1 MVISEVDA
9 VTSEQGS
16 PAVPDMGGTQNR
28 EGLSTT
34 PRVGQG
40 VVCYNGGSRPQMEL
54 RILTPSSPRKIEPV
68 MVEWPS
74 GTVHPGD
81 LSHSLGKLSSPE
93 TMCSLLSL
101 HLWKFF
107 LWWSPGELPSTCWM
121 GWTPVM
127 NHWIRP
133 VWLQSGFPT
142 GLASSH
148 ALLALLQSLSN
159 GLPLPSHCHHPES
172 MFCHITSGLL
182 PSPPIPAC

>member
-1 MVISEVDA
+1 MQKYPFEKLSTKSPNNYVSCGIIAPEMVISEVDA

-101 HLWKFF
+101 HL
-107 LWWSPGELPSTCWM
+107 
-121 GWTPVM
+121 
-127 NHWIRP
+127 
-133 VWLQSGFPT
+133 
-142 GLASSH
+142 
-148 ALLALLQSLSN
+148 
-159 GLPLPSHCHHPES
+159 
-172 MFCHITSGLL
+172 
-182 PSPPIPAC
+182 